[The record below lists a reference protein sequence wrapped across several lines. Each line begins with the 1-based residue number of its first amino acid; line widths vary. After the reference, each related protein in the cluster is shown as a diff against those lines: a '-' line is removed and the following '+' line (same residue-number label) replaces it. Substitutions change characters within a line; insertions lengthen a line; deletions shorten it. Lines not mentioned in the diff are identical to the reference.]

1 MNAGTRS
8 LHGMLE
14 TTLSKDDERITRID
28 ISNHE
33 PDGRFGFA
41 ADDEAS
47 TAFFHLCDA
56 VLQCGRAARSNQR
69 FIHRSFKEDG
79 SILTETDLAVSNA
92 LLPEIARLYP
102 GCNIVTEEVD
112 LHSFDDGAPLTFI
125 LDPIDG
131 TDSYSQGFPSW
142 CIALGI
148 LDSSRQPCGG
158 IVYAPRFG
166 IGQDDMFFCSMPGKA
181 DVFMNGEL
189 WGPLAHYDEPK
200 QMTAGS
206 DILNHVDLGTFSGKL
221 RVFGS
226 GILHMTAPFAFS
238 NIDACLT
245 TKCYVWDVAAPHAL
259 ALKLGFEVAY
269 IDGSPVVYDDAL
281 LVERKRFEKPIL
293 VGNHNCLGYMERTF
307 RLM

>member
-1 MNAGTRS
+1 MQ
-8 LHGMLE
+8 E
-14 TTLSKDDERITRID
+14 TTLSKDDERITKID
-28 ISNHE
+28 ITASE

-41 ADDEAS
+41 FLDDES
-47 TAFFHLCDA
+47 RTFFHLCDA
-56 VLQCGRAARSNQR
+56 VLQCGKVARSNQR
-69 FIHRSFKEDG
+69 LIHRSFKEDG

-92 LLPEIARLYP
+92 LLPVIRRLYP
-102 GCNIVTEEVD
+102 GCNIVTEEID
-112 LHSFDDGAPLTFI
+112 LHSFDDNAPLTFI

-131 TDSYSQGFPSW
+131 TDAYSQGFPSW

-148 LDSSRQPCGG
+148 LGSSRKPCGG

-166 IGQDDMFFCSMPGKA
+166 IGEDDMFFCSMPNKA
-181 DVFMNGEL
+181 DVFMNGKL
-189 WGPLAHYDEPK
+189 WKPLEHYDEPK

-206 DILNHVDLGTFSGKL
+206 DILNHVDLGDFSGKL

-226 GILHMTAPFAFS
+226 GILHMTAPFAYS

-259 ALKLGFEVAY
+259 ALKLGLEVAY
-269 IDGSPVVYDDAL
+269 IDGSPVVYDDGL
-281 LVERKRFEKPIL
+281 LIERKRFAKPIL
-293 VGNHNCLGYMERTF
+293 VGNHACLEYMEKTF